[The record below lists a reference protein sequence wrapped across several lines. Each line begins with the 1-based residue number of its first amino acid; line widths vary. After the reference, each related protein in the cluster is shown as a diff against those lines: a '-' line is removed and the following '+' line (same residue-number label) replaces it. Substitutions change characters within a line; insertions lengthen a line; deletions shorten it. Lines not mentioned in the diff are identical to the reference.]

1 MKRLAVPAA
10 IFAALAVVPFL
21 PLSDYVVV
29 LVSRVMVFALAALS
43 LDLILGAGGMVSF
56 GHAAYLAIGAYAVA
70 VLDDAGI
77 GEAWA
82 VLPLAC
88 GAAGVFALGTGAVA
102 LRTRG
107 VNFIMI
113 TLAFAQM
120 IYFGAGSLADYGG
133 DDGYTLAARTELF
146 GARILR
152 GSGFYASAFV
162 LLLAGYTLCRLL
174 VASRFGRVLQAVKQ
188 NRMRAQALGFDPF
201 AVQLN
206 AYVIAAMICAVAGVM
221 LANSAEFVSPAYAAW
236 QRSGDLLIMVIL
248 GGAGSLHGAI
258 LGAAAV
264 VLLED
269 GLGRLTEHWRL
280 IYGPLL
286 IVAVLL
292 FRGGLAGIGAR
303 RG

>member
-1 MKRLAVPAA
+1 MRRAALPLA
-10 IFAALAVVPFL
+10 IFAALAVLPFL
-21 PLSDYVVV
+21 PVGGYAVL
-29 LVSRVMVFALAALS
+29 LVSRAMVFALAALS

-70 VLDDAGI
+70 ILDAADLND
-77 GEAWA
+77 AWA
-82 VLPLAC
+82 VLPVAC
-88 GAAGVFALGTGAVA
+88 GAAASFALVTGAIA
-102 LRTRG
+102 LRTSG

-120 IYFGAGSLADYGG
+120 VTFAAGALADYGG
-133 DDGYTLAARTELF
+133 DDGTTLVARTELF
-146 GARILR
+146 GAPILR
-152 GSGFYASAFV
+152 GRGFHVAAFV
-162 LLLAGYTLCRLL
+162 LLLLAYLLCRVI
-174 VASRFGRVLQAVKQ
+174 VASRFGRVLRAVKQ
-188 NRMRAQALGFDPF
+188 NADRAQALGASPF
-201 AVQLN
+201 AVRLTG
-206 AYVIAAMICAVAGVM
+206 YVIAAMICAVAGAM

-258 LGAAAV
+258 LGALAV

-269 GLGRLTEHWRL
+269 GLSRLTEHWRL
-280 IYGPLL
+280 IYGPMLVL
-286 IVAVLL
+286 AVLF